1 MSADY
6 ARVRA
11 LFEALID
18 CDAATREQ
26 RLAALD
32 DPALAAEVRALLQDP
47 AADDDVAVAERI
59 ARAAARALDDDPTP
73 PGTMLGA
80 YRVERE
86 LGRGGMGRV
95 LLAARDD
102 GAFRQRVAVKLIA
115 GLASASDRAR
125 LLRERQV
132 LADLDHPGITR
143 LIDGGATAQGE
154 PYLVMEYVEG
164 RLLPEWLDAT
174 RPDLAARLRLVER
187 LAEATHYAHQ
197 HQVIHCDI
205 KPANVIVR
213 ADGAPVL
220 LDFGIARLV
229 DPEQGAAR
237 TGTLLATPRYASPEQ
252 LDGRR
257 LTSAT
262 DVFAL
267 GLVLYEL
274 LTGELPPRELDAR
287 QFTGELPAPS
297 QIARRH
303 DRPLARRLRGDLD
316 RIVARAIRIDPAAR
330 YASAAELAS
339 DLAAWREGRPVQ
351 ATGDDLGYLLRVF
364 VRRHRVPVAIAASLF
379 LGLCVVGV
387 LLAVEMRRARAAEQ
401 QTRIE
406 AASARAVAS
415 FLEDL
420 FEELDPELN
429 GARELGAL
437 ALLDRGAER
446 LQAMDAA
453 TPELKARLAASLGT
467 IYANAARPREALR
480 LIDEALAGEGID
492 AGTRSALLGR
502 RAAALNLL
510 DDHAGAV
517 TEATRAERLARE
529 RGDVAAAAH
538 AASEVAVAYAG
549 LSRHAEAE
557 AALARAESG
566 FETLAG
572 GDDPSQVERGR
583 RGLASVLHNRGYLR
597 HRRGDAAGAI
607 PALGRAI
614 AVKRTVFGADHPKT
628 LNSIYLRGVVQL
640 GLGQADAVEA
650 DYRVA
655 LDGYRKAHGEASL
668 RYRETLAE
676 LAVLEL
682 DRGRYAEAE
691 RAFQSL
697 LGADA
702 LSPTRT
708 PDSQQAILLN
718 NLGSLY
724 EERGDVDRAAAH
736 YAASLAQRRVL
747 FGDAAIATARAAHN
761 LARVWV
767 EAGRVDLALPPHRLA
782 LAAREADAGVK
793 AEERWSSRLLDAWIV
808 LAGQDQGA
816 QAAARATLAA
826 AEAFLDGA
834 DAPQSPRAT
843 IGLLRLLESAHA
855 ADANAKAR
863 RRAAQRLADASAAF
877 YPESHPMRERDRA
890 RLVGAR

>member
-1 MSADY
+1 MSAGY

-11 LFEALID
+11 LFDALVD
-18 CDAATREQ
+18 HDAAAREQ
-26 RLAALD
+26 ALAAVD
-32 DPALAAEVRALLQDP
+32 DADLAAEVRALLQDHAP
-47 AADDDVAVAERI
+47 DDGRVADRI
-59 ARAAARALDDDPTP
+59 ARAAARAMDDDPTP
-73 PGTMLGA
+73 PGTLLGP
-80 YRVERE
+80 YRIERE

-102 GAFRQRVAVKLIA
+102 GAFRQRVAIKLIA
-115 GLASASDRAR
+115 GLASAADRAR

-143 LIDGGATAQGE
+143 LIDGGTTAQGE

-164 RLLPEWLDAT
+164 RLLPDWLDAT

-237 TGTLLATPRYASPEQ
+237 TGTVLATPRYASPEQ

-267 GLVLYEL
+267 GLLLYEL
-274 LTGELPPRELDAR
+274 LTGELPPRDLDAR

-297 QIARRH
+297 QIARRN

-364 VRRHRVPVAIAASLF
+364 VRRHRVPVAIAASL
-379 LGLCVVGV
+379 LVGLCAVGV

-401 QTRIE
+401 RIAIE

-429 GARELGAL
+429 GARELSAL

-467 IYANAARPREALR
+467 IYANAARPSDALR
-480 LIDEALAGEGID
+480 LIDEALASHGID
-492 AGTRSALLGR
+492 AETRGALLAR
-502 RAAALNLL
+502 RAAALNLR
-510 DDHAGAV
+510 DDHVGAV
-517 TEATRAERLARE
+517 TDATRAERLARE
-529 RGDVAAAAH
+529 RGDIAAAAH

-557 AALARAESG
+557 AALDRAEAD
-566 FETLAG
+566 FDTLAG
-572 GDDPSQVERGR
+572 AADPTQVERGR

-597 HRRGDAAGAI
+597 HRRGDAAGAM
-607 PALGRAI
+607 PALNRAI
-614 AVKRTVFGADHPKT
+614 TVKRVVFGADHPKT
-628 LNSIYLRGVVQL
+628 LNSIYLRGVIAL
-640 GLGQADAVEA
+640 GLGQVDAAEA
-650 DYRVA
+650 DYRLA
-655 LDGYRKAHGEASL
+655 LEGYRKAHGEASL

-676 LAVLEL
+676 LAVLDL
-682 DRGRYAEAE
+682 DRGRYTEAE
-691 RAFQSL
+691 RAFQAL

-702 LSPTRT
+702 LSPSRP
-708 PDSQQAILLN
+708 PDSQHAILLN

-736 YAASLAQRRVL
+736 YAASLAQRRAL

-761 LARVWV
+761 LARVWMG
-767 EAGRVDLALPPHRLA
+767 AGRVDLARAPHRLA
-782 LAAREADAGVK
+782 LAAREADTGVK
-793 AEERWSSRLLDAWIV
+793 AEERWSSRLLDAWIILV
-808 LAGQDQGA
+808 GPDQGA
-816 QAAARATLAA
+816 HAAARATLAA
-826 AEAFLDGA
+826 ADAFLDGA

-855 ADANAKAR
+855 ADANATAR
-863 RRAAQRLADASAAF
+863 RQAAQRLADASAAF
-877 YPESHPMRERDRA
+877 YPESHPMRARDRA
-890 RLVGAR
+890 RLVGVR